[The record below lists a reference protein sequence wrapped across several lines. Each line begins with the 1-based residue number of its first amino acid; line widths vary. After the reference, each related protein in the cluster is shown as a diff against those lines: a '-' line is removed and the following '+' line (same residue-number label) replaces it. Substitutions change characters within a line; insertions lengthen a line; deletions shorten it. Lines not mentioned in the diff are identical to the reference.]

1 VLLAAL
7 AATKHA
13 SERVREAAYGL
24 LRQLAAHQAGH
35 FGPVLDVVMQPLLL
49 GCADPS
55 REVRATA
62 PRPPPSAASRG
73 GLAVLPPCTFCPH
86 AALARLEI

>member
-13 SERVREAAYGL
+13 SERIRESSFAL
-24 LRQLAAHQAGH
+24 LRQLAAHHADQ
-35 FGPVLDVVMQPLLL
+35 FDPVLDVVVQPLLV

-55 REVRATA
+55 REVRARVA
-62 PRPPPSAASRG
+62 CS
-73 GLAVLPPCTFCPH
+73 V
-86 AALARLEI
+86 